1 MGTQAEGAALKTRS
15 YLYII
20 AAAALWGLIGLFVKA
35 IAAQGFSSMQI
46 VALRA
51 MASTACIT
59 LVLLY
64 KGVTQL
70 RIDLRDLWMFVGTGI
85 FSLLFFNFC
94 YFNCIQSSSLAVA
107 ALLLYTA
114 PAFVMLMSLL
124 LFGERFTAKKGVAL
138 VCTFIGCAC
147 VTGALEGGLNLTL
160 SGLLYGLGS
169 GFGYALYSIFGKYAV
184 RKYSSLTIT
193 AYTFYFAVLAAVPLA
208 GFDGAALSKIN
219 LTTIGGSLGLG
230 LVCAVVP
237 YLLYTKGLKQVE
249 PGQASILATIE
260 PFVAAAV
267 GMLCFAEPLTMSK
280 AMGMLLIFCSI
291 VILNIREK

>member
-1 MGTQAEGAALKTRS
+1 MRTRA

-20 AAAALWGLIGLFVKA
+20 GAAALWGLIGLFVKT
-35 IAAQGFSSMQI
+35 IAGQGFTSMQI

-51 MASTACIT
+51 MASASCIT
-59 LVLLY
+59 LVMLW
-64 KGVTQL
+64 KGLGQL
-70 RIDLRDLWMFVGTGI
+70 RVALRDTWMFVGTGI
-85 FSLLFFNFC
+85 FSLDFFNFC

-124 LFGERFTAKKGVAL
+124 LFGESFTAKKALAL
-138 VCTFIGCAC
+138 VCTFIGCGC
-147 VTGALEGGLNLTL
+147 VTGAFEGGLKLTL
-160 SGLLYGLGS
+160 SGLFYGLGS

-184 RKYSSLTIT
+184 QKYSSLTIT

-208 GFDGAALSKIN
+208 GFDSVAVSKIN

-230 LVCAVVP
+230 LVCAVIP
-237 YLLYTKGLKQVE
+237 YLLYTNGLEKVE

-267 GMLCFAEPLTMSK
+267 GMLCFAEPMTMSK
-280 AMGMLLIFCSI
+280 AVGMLLIFCSI

>member
-1 MGTQAEGAALKTRS
+1 MRTRA

-20 AAAALWGLIGLFVKA
+20 GAAALWGLIGLFVKT
-35 IAAQGFSSMQI
+35 IAGQGFTSMQI

-51 MASTACIT
+51 MASASCIT
-59 LVLLY
+59 LVMLW
-64 KGVTQL
+64 KGLGQL
-70 RIDLRDLWMFVGTGI
+70 RIDWRDCWMFVGTGI
-85 FSLLFFNFC
+85 FSLVFFNFC

-124 LFGERFTAKKGVAL
+124 LFGESFTAKKALAL
-138 VCTFIGCAC
+138 VCTFIGCGC
-147 VTGALEGGLNLTL
+147 VTGAFEGGLKLTL
-160 SGLLYGLGS
+160 SGLFYGLGS

-184 RKYSSLTIT
+184 QKYSSLTIT

-208 GFDGAALSKIN
+208 GFDSVAVSKIN

-230 LVCAVVP
+230 LVCAVIP
-237 YLLYTKGLKQVE
+237 YLLYTNGLEKVE

-267 GMLCFAEPLTMSK
+267 GMLCFAEPMTMSK
-280 AMGMLLIFCSI
+280 AVGMLLIFCSI
-291 VILNIREK
+291 VILHIREK

>member
-1 MGTQAEGAALKTRS
+1 MRTRA

-20 AAAALWGLIGLFVKA
+20 GAAALWGLIGFFVKT
-35 IAAQGFSSMQI
+35 IAGQGFTSMQI

-51 MASTACIT
+51 MASASCIT
-59 LVLLY
+59 LVMLW
-64 KGVTQL
+64 KGLGQL
-70 RIDLRDLWMFVGTGI
+70 RIDWRDCWMFVGTGI
-85 FSLLFFNFC
+85 FSLVFFNFC

-124 LFGERFTAKKGVAL
+124 LFGESFTAKKALAL
-138 VCTFIGCAC
+138 VCTFIGCGC
-147 VTGALEGGLNLTL
+147 VTGAFEGGLKLTL
-160 SGLLYGLGS
+160 SGLFYGLGS

-184 RKYSSLTIT
+184 QKYSSLTIT

-208 GFDGAALSKIN
+208 GFDSVAVSKIN

-230 LVCAVVP
+230 LVCAVIP
-237 YLLYTKGLKQVE
+237 YLLYTNGLEQVE

-260 PFVAAAV
+260 PFVAAAM
-267 GMLCFAEPLTMSK
+267 GMLCFAEPMTMSK
-280 AMGMLLIFCSI
+280 AVGMLLIFCSI

>member
-1 MGTQAEGAALKTRS
+1 MRTRA

-20 AAAALWGLIGLFVKA
+20 GAAALWGLIGLFVKT

-46 VALRA
+46 VALRSV
-51 MASTACIT
+51 ASATCIT
-59 LVLLY
+59 LVLLWR
-64 KGVTQL
+64 GLGQL
-70 RIDLRDLWMFVGTGI
+70 RIALRDIWMFVGTGI
-85 FSLLFFNFC
+85 FSLVFFNFC

-114 PAFVMLMSLL
+114 PAFVMLMSLV
-124 LFGERFTAKKGVAL
+124 LFGEGFTAKKGLAL
-138 VCTFIGCAC
+138 ICTFIGCGC
-147 VTGALEGGLNLTL
+147 VTGAFEGGLSLTL

-184 RKYSSLTIT
+184 QKYSSLTIT

-208 GFDGAALSKIN
+208 GFDSVVVSKIN
-219 LTTIGGSLGLG
+219 LTTICGSLGLG
-230 LVCAVVP
+230 LVCAVIP
-237 YLLYTKGLKQVE
+237 YLLYTKGLEQVE

-267 GMLCFAEPLTMSK
+267 GMLCFAEPMTMSK
-280 AMGMLLIFCSI
+280 AIGMLLIFCSI

>member
-1 MGTQAEGAALKTRS
+1 MRTRA

-20 AAAALWGLIGLFVKA
+20 GAAALWGLIGLFVKT
-35 IAAQGFSSMQI
+35 IAGQGFTSMQI

-51 MASTACIT
+51 MASASCIT
-59 LVLLY
+59 LVMLW
-64 KGVTQL
+64 KGLGQL
-70 RIDLRDLWMFVGTGI
+70 RIDWRDCWMFVGTGI
-85 FSLLFFNFC
+85 FSLVFFNFC

-124 LFGERFTAKKGVAL
+124 LFGESFTAKKALAL
-138 VCTFIGCAC
+138 VCTFIGCGC
-147 VTGALEGGLNLTL
+147 VTGAFEGGLKLTL
-160 SGLLYGLGS
+160 SGLFYGLGS

-184 RKYSSLTIT
+184 QKYSSLTIT

-208 GFDGAALSKIN
+208 GFDGAALAKID
-219 LTTIGGSLGLG
+219 LLTIGGSLGLG
-230 LVCAVVP
+230 LVCAVIP
-237 YLLYTKGLKQVE
+237 YLLYTKGLEKVE

-267 GMLCFAEPLTMSK
+267 GMLCFAEPMTMSK
-280 AMGMLLIFCSI
+280 SIGMLLIFCSI
-291 VILNIREK
+291 VILNIGEK

>member
-1 MGTQAEGAALKTRS
+1 MKTRA

-20 AAAALWGLIGLFVKA
+20 GGAALWGLIGLFVKA

-51 MASTACIT
+51 MASATCIT
-59 LVLLY
+59 LVLLWQ
-64 KGVTQL
+64 GIGQL
-70 RIDLRDLWMFVGTGI
+70 RIALRDIWMFVGTGVL
-85 FSLLFFNFC
+85 SLVFFIFC

-124 LFGERFTAKKGVAL
+124 LFGEGFTAKKGLAL
-138 VCTFIGCAC
+138 VCTFIGCGC
-147 VTGALEGGLNLTL
+147 VTGAFEGGLSLTL

-184 RKYSSLTIT
+184 QKYSSLTIT
-193 AYTFYFAVLAAVPLA
+193 AYTFYFALLAAVPLA
-208 GFDGAALSKIN
+208 DFDSATLSKID

-230 LVCAVVP
+230 LVCAVIP
-237 YLLYTKGLKQVE
+237 YLLYTKGLEQVE

-267 GMLCFAEPLTMSK
+267 GMLCFAEPMTMSK
-280 AMGMLLIFCSI
+280 ALGMVLIFCSI

>member
-1 MGTQAEGAALKTRS
+1 
-15 YLYII
+15 
-20 AAAALWGLIGLFVKA
+20 
-35 IAAQGFSSMQI
+35 MQI

-51 MASTACIT
+51 MASASCIT
-59 LVLLY
+59 LVMLW
-64 KGVTQL
+64 KGLGQL
-70 RIDLRDLWMFVGTGI
+70 RIDWRDCWMFVGTGI
-85 FSLLFFNFC
+85 FSLVFFNFC

-124 LFGERFTAKKGVAL
+124 LFGESFTAKKALAL
-138 VCTFIGCAC
+138 VCTFIGCGC
-147 VTGALEGGLNLTL
+147 VTGAFEGGLKLTL
-160 SGLLYGLGS
+160 SGLFYGLGS

-184 RKYSSLTIT
+184 QKYSSLTIT

-208 GFDGAALSKIN
+208 GFDSVAVSKIN

-230 LVCAVVP
+230 LVCAVIP
-237 YLLYTKGLKQVE
+237 YLLYTNGLEQVE

-267 GMLCFAEPLTMSK
+267 GILCFAEPMTMSK
-280 AMGMLLIFCSI
+280 AVGMLLIFCSI

>member
-1 MGTQAEGAALKTRS
+1 MKTRS

-64 KGVTQL
+64 KGVNQL

-85 FSLLFFNFC
+85 FSLVFFNFC
-94 YFNCIQSSSLAVA
+94 YFYCIQSSSLAVA

>member
-1 MGTQAEGAALKTRS
+1 MKTRS

>member
-1 MGTQAEGAALKTRS
+1 MKTRA

-20 AAAALWGLIGLFVKA
+20 GAAALWGLIGLFVKA

-51 MASTACIT
+51 IASTICIT
-59 LVLLY
+59 LVMLWRGLD
-64 KGVTQL
+64 QL
-70 RIDLRDLWMFVGTGI
+70 RIALRDIWMFIGTGI
-85 FSLLFFNFC
+85 LSLVFFNFC

-124 LFGERFTAKKGVAL
+124 LFDERFTAKKGLAL
-138 VCTFIGCAC
+138 VCTFIGCGC

-169 GFGYALYSIFGKYAV
+169 GLGYALYSIFGKYAV
-184 RKYSSLTIT
+184 QKYSSLTIT
-193 AYTFYFAVLAAVPLA
+193 AYTFYFAVIAAVPLA
-208 GFDGAALSKIN
+208 GFDSAALSRIN

-230 LVCAVVP
+230 LVCAVIP
-237 YLLYTKGLKQVE
+237 YLLYTKGLEQVE

-260 PFVAAAV
+260 PFVAAIV
-267 GMLCFAEPLTMSK
+267 GMLCFAEPMTFSK
-280 AMGMLLIFCSI
+280 AIGMLLIFCSI

>member
-1 MGTQAEGAALKTRS
+1 MKTRS

-64 KGVTQL
+64 KGVNQL

>member
-1 MGTQAEGAALKTRS
+1 MRTRA

-20 AAAALWGLIGLFVKA
+20 GAAALWGLIGLFVKT
-35 IAAQGFSSMQI
+35 IAGQGFTSMQI

-51 MASTACIT
+51 MASASCIT
-59 LVLLY
+59 LVMLW
-64 KGVTQL
+64 KGLGQL
-70 RIDLRDLWMFVGTGI
+70 RVALRDTWRFVGKGI
-85 FSLLFFNFC
+85 FSLVFFNFC
-94 YFNCIQSSSLAVA
+94 YSNCIQSSSLAVA

-124 LFGERFTAKKGVAL
+124 LFGESFTAKKALAL
-138 VCTFIGCAC
+138 VCTFIGCGC
-147 VTGALEGGLNLTL
+147 VTGAFEGGLKLTL
-160 SGLLYGLGS
+160 SGLFYGLGS

-184 RKYSSLTIT
+184 QKYSSLTIT

-208 GFDGAALSKIN
+208 GFDSVAVSKIN

-230 LVCAVVP
+230 LVCAVIP
-237 YLLYTKGLKQVE
+237 YLLYTNGLEQVE

-267 GMLCFAEPLTMSK
+267 GMLCFAEPMTMSK
-280 AMGMLLIFCSI
+280 AIGMLLIFCSI

>member
-1 MGTQAEGAALKTRS
+1 MKTRA

-20 AAAALWGLIGLFVKA
+20 GAAALWGLIGLFVKA

-51 MASTACIT
+51 MASASCIT
-59 LVLLY
+59 LVMLW
-64 KGVTQL
+64 KGLGQL
-70 RIDLRDLWMFVGTGI
+70 RIALRDIWMFIGTGI
-85 FSLLFFNFC
+85 LSLVFFIFC

-124 LFGERFTAKKGVAL
+124 FFGERFTAKKGLAL
-138 VCTFIGCAC
+138 VCTFIGCGF
-147 VTGALEGGLNLTL
+147 VTGAFDGGLNLTL

-184 RKYSSLTIT
+184 QKYSSLTIT
-193 AYTFYFAVLAAVPLA
+193 AYTFYFALLAAVPLA
-208 GFDGAALSKIN
+208 DFDGAALSKIN

-230 LVCAVVP
+230 LICAVVP
-237 YLLYTKGLKQVE
+237 YLLYTKGLEQVE

-267 GMLCFAEPLTMSK
+267 GMLCFAEPMTLSK
-280 AMGMLLIFCSI
+280 AVGMVLIFCSI

>member
-1 MGTQAEGAALKTRS
+1 MRTRA
-15 YLYII
+15 YLYILG
-20 AAAALWGLIGLFVKA
+20 AAALWGLIGLFVKT
-35 IAAQGFSSMQI
+35 IAGQGFTSMQI

-51 MASTACIT
+51 MASASCIT
-59 LVLLY
+59 LVMLW
-64 KGVTQL
+64 KGLGQL
-70 RIDLRDLWMFVGTGI
+70 RIDWRDCWMFVGTGI
-85 FSLLFFNFC
+85 FSLVFFNFC

-124 LFGERFTAKKGVAL
+124 LFGESFTAKKALAL
-138 VCTFIGCAC
+138 VCTFIGCGC
-147 VTGALEGGLNLTL
+147 VTGAFEGGLKLTL
-160 SGLLYGLGS
+160 SGLFYGLGS

-184 RKYSSLTIT
+184 QKYSSLTIT

-208 GFDGAALSKIN
+208 GFDSVAVSKIN

-230 LVCAVVP
+230 LVCAVIP
-237 YLLYTKGLKQVE
+237 YLLYTNGLEKVE

-267 GMLCFAEPLTMSK
+267 GMLCFAEPMTMSK
-280 AMGMLLIFCSI
+280 AVGMLLIFCSI

>member
-1 MGTQAEGAALKTRS
+1 MRTRA

-20 AAAALWGLIGLFVKA
+20 GAAALWGLIGLFVKT
-35 IAAQGFSSMQI
+35 IAGQGFTSMQI

-51 MASTACIT
+51 MASASCIT
-59 LVLLY
+59 LVILW
-64 KGVTQL
+64 KGLGQL
-70 RIDLRDLWMFVGTGI
+70 RIDWRDCWMFVGTGI
-85 FSLLFFNFC
+85 FSLVFFNFC

-124 LFGERFTAKKGVAL
+124 LFGESFTAKKALAL
-138 VCTFIGCAC
+138 VCTFIGCGC
-147 VTGALEGGLNLTL
+147 VTGTFEGGLRLTL

-184 RKYSSLTIT
+184 QKYSSLTIT
-193 AYTFYFAVLAAVPLA
+193 AYTFYFALIAAVPLA
-208 GFDGAALSKIN
+208 GFDGAALAKIDL
-219 LTTIGGSLGLG
+219 LTIEGSLGLG
-230 LVCAVVP
+230 LVCAVIP
-237 YLLYTKGLKQVE
+237 YLLYTKGLEKVE
-249 PGQASILATIE
+249 LGQASILATIE

-267 GMLCFAEPLTMSK
+267 GMLCFAEPMTMSK
-280 AMGMLLIFCSI
+280 AVGMLLIFCSI